1 LVILLGA
8 DHPIRQACEFAH
20 HSSLK
25 TNIIDDAETLQPG
38 LLSLEL
44 FHQEGVQ
51 PDPVTYI
58 GVLNA
63 CASIVALEERRCV
76 NEQLIKAFVN

>member
-1 LVILLGA
+1 LLA
-8 DHPIRQACEFAH
+8 
-20 HSSLK
+20 
-25 TNIIDDAETLQPG
+25 
-38 LLSLEL
+38 LEL

-63 CASIVALEERRCV
+63 CASTVALEERCV
-76 NEQLIKAFVN
+76 TEQLIKAFVN

>member
-1 LVILLGA
+1 VRTHS
-8 DHPIRQACEFAH
+8 DNPIRQAWEFGN

-25 TNIIDDAETLQPG
+25 TNIIDDAEKLQPG
-38 LLSLEL
+38 LLALEL

-76 NEQLIKAFVN
+76 TEQLIKAFVN